1 MGLFFNISN
10 NNNIINEVTIKGKE
24 LGFTYDIE
32 LASRT
37 TGHIRVKV
45 VRRLKKSKK
54 ALVSIG
60 MDKGKIRMFHTDD
73 LFNNLPRKE
82 QERIKKFVEINW
94 DIICACY
101 TQNLDQTVA
110 ADMIRQRVLQYNNEC
125 VKNGRKDEVI

>member
-1 MGLFFNISN
+1 MGLFFNIS

-73 LFNNLPRKE
+73 LFNNLPKKE

-110 ADMIRQRVLQYNNEC
+110 AGMIRQRVSQYNNEC
-125 VKNGRKDEVI
+125 IKNGRKDETI

>member
-1 MGLFFNISN
+1 MGLFFNIS

-45 VRRLKKSKK
+45 IRKLKKSKK

-73 LFNNLPRKE
+73 LFNSLPKKE

-110 ADMIRQRVLQYNNEC
+110 ASMIRQRVSQYNNEYI
-125 VKNGRKDEVI
+125 KNGRKDEVI

>member
-1 MGLFFNISN
+1 MGLFFNIS

-110 ADMIRQRVLQYNNEC
+110 ASMIRQRVSQYNNEC
-125 VKNGRKDEVI
+125 IKNGRKDETI

>member
-1 MGLFFNISN
+1 MGLFFNIS

-45 VRRLKKSKK
+45 VRRLKKSKVS
-54 ALVSIG
+54 LVSIG
-60 MDKGKIRMFHTDD
+60 MDKGKIRIFHTDD
-73 LFNNLPRKE
+73 LFNSLPRKE

-110 ADMIRQRVLQYNNEC
+110 ANMIRQRVLQYNNEC

>member
-1 MGLFFNISN
+1 MGLFFNIS

-45 VRRLKKSKK
+45 VRRLKKSKVS
-54 ALVSIG
+54 LVSIG

-73 LFNNLPRKE
+73 LFNSLPRKE

-110 ADMIRQRVLQYNNEC
+110 ANMIRQRVLQYNNEC

>member
-1 MGLFFNISN
+1 MGLFFNIS

-45 VRRLKKSKK
+45 IRKLKKSKVS
-54 ALVSIG
+54 LVSIG
-60 MDKGKIRMFHTDD
+60 MDKGKIRTFYEDRIFTK
-73 LFNNLPRKE
+73 LPKKE

-110 ADMIRQRVLQYNNEC
+110 ASMIRQRVSQYNNEC
-125 VKNGRKDEVI
+125 IKNGRKDETI

>member
-1 MGLFFNISN
+1 MGLFFNIS

-73 LFNNLPRKE
+73 LFNNLSRKE

-110 ADMIRQRVLQYNNEC
+110 ASMIRQRVSQYNNEC
-125 VKNGRKDEVI
+125 IKNGRKGETI